1 MKTMLLIIQDFW
13 KLNRFLF
20 FIIGFLFFSC
30 ANQEEKEQVI
40 TGEALGTS
48 YQVKFYHEED
58 LDLRKGLDSIFEV
71 INTSMSTYRQDS
83 DISKI
88 NAGDT
93 TVTVDEHFQKVFRD
107 SRKIYRESEG
117 YFDPTVGNLVNA
129 YGFGPKQGL
138 KELSETKIDSMM
150 QYVGFGKLQLSEDN
164 KLRKEITE
172 IYLDFNAIAK
182 GYAVDVM
189 GEYLEDQ
196 NVEDYLIELGGE
208 LLAKGINRQKQ
219 TAWTVGIDDPE
230 QASDNRT
237 LTAALK
243 LKDRG
248 MASSGNYRKY
258 RKDSLTGEQYV
269 HTVNPLTGRS
279 QKSDLLSATVLAP
292 TCALADGYAT
302 AFMSMGYQRSV
313 AMLERLEEVDVYFIY
328 AGDNNELKVFSSPG
342 FDEVLL
348 KD

>member
-1 MKTMLLIIQDFW
+1 M
-13 KLNRFLF
+13 NRFLF
-20 FIIGFLFFSC
+20 FLIGFFFFSC
-30 ANQEEKEQVI
+30 ANKEEKEQVI

-48 YQVKFYHEED
+48 YQVKFYHEKE

-71 INTSMSTYRQDS
+71 INRSMSTYQQDS
-83 DISKI
+83 DITRI
-88 NAGDT
+88 NSGDS
-93 TVTVDEHFQKVFRD
+93 TVTIDEHFQKVFSD
-107 SRKIYRESEG
+107 SRQIFRESEG

-129 YGFGPKQGL
+129 YGFGPEKGF

-150 QYVGFGKLQLSEDN
+150 QYVGFEKLELSEDN
-164 KLRKEITE
+164 KLRKDFAE

-182 GYAVDVM
+182 GYAVDVI
-189 GEYLEDQ
+189 GHYLKDKH
-196 NVEDYLIELGGE
+196 VEDFLIELGGE

-230 QASDNRT
+230 QTPDQRT

-258 RKDSLTGEQYV
+258 RKDSLTGEHYV
-269 HTVNPLTGRS
+269 HTINPLTGRS
-279 QKSDLLSATVLAP
+279 EKSDLLSATVLAP

-328 AGDNNELKVFSSPG
+328 AGDRNELKVFSSPG